1 MKKSLFTGL
10 CVLLI
15 CTTSCVTKKKY
26 QELDEDRLSAI
37 LRGNDLEYQLN
48 DCRDLLK
55 TCNELSSKLSG
66 QVDDLKKDTTRLGNL
81 NRDYAYNLNSNLTEQ
96 LQLRNTLQEKTE
108 ELTKREAI
116 IKEMQDLIDEQ
127 NTMVRNLLGSVKE
140 ALTGFNSDELSVVEK
155 GGKIYVAMSDKLL
168 FESGSARVDKRGEE
182 ALSKLGEVLSK
193 QTNIDVNIEGHTD
206 DRPIKTAQF
215 KDNWDLSVI
224 RATSVVR
231 ILTESYNVSPL
242 QVYPSGR
249 GEYMPIGDNETA
261 DGRSKNRRTEIIISP
276 KLDKLFELLN

>member
-1 MKKSLFTGL
+1 MKKSLFAVL
-10 CVLLI
+10 CALLV

-26 QELDEDRLSAI
+26 QELDDELLLSI
-37 LRGNDLEYQLN
+37 LRENSLERQLGDCKDLNNSLN
-48 DCRDLLK
+48 ERID
-55 TCNELSSKLSG
+55 N
-66 QVDDLKKDTTRLGNL
+66 LKKDTTFLASL
-81 NRDYAYNLNSNLTEQ
+81 NRDYSKNLNLNLSE
-96 LQLRNTLQEKTE
+96 LQEKTK
-108 ELTKREAI
+108 ELAEREAI

-127 NTMVRNLLGSVKE
+127 NQMVKNLLGSVKE
-140 ALTGFNSDELSVVEK
+140 ALTGFSSDELSVVEK
-155 GGKIYVAMSDKLL
+155 DGKIYVAMSDKLL
-168 FESGSARVDKRGEE
+168 FESGSASVDKRGEE

-206 DRPIKTAQF
+206 NRPIRTAQF
-215 KDNWDLSVI
+215 KDNLDLSVI

-231 ILTESYNVSPL
+231 ILTEKYNVNPL